1 MMKAKAEEKDYRTRM
16 HWREIYKAL
25 EVRLKCKGYYEPN
38 MLPFIPSTNVS
49 VN

>member
-1 MMKAKAEEKDYRTRM
+1 MMKAKAEKKEHWTRM
-16 HWREIYKAL
+16 HWRAIYKAQ

-38 MLPFIPSTNVS
+38 MLPFIPSTNFS